1 MTEVSSKPFPSL
13 PLVCSNIAMG
23 VSGRR
28 RVHLAHGSRT
38 RPHALGPSFGRKQE
52 VGTMSADFEHFN
64 DDDELWLSEMETRAI
79 DLENELSVWREARE
93 QALADQD
100 YAEEPVP

>member
-1 MTEVSSKPFPSL
+1 
-13 PLVCSNIAMG
+13 
-23 VSGRR
+23 
-28 RVHLAHGSRT
+28 
-38 RPHALGPSFGRKQE
+38 
-52 VGTMSADFEHFN
+52 MSAEFEHFN

-100 YAEEPVP
+100 YAGEPVPSPPHQSFRRVASRQAAARREALRSGLM

>member
-1 MTEVSSKPFPSL
+1 
-13 PLVCSNIAMG
+13 
-23 VSGRR
+23 
-28 RVHLAHGSRT
+28 
-38 RPHALGPSFGRKQE
+38 
-52 VGTMSADFEHFN
+52 MSADFEHFN

-100 YAEEPVP
+100 YTEEPVPSPPHQSFRRVASRQAAAHQEPLRTAPRRGGGGGGGGAAAPPPPAPG